1 MLQTQSVYPTT
12 LALLKELMSLEVL
25 SNFNLVGGTALAL
38 QFGHRISVDLDLFST
53 EEFDD
58 EALIN
63 SLTRKFGK
71 EAITIN
77 INQRNTLLIK
87 IKDIKVD
94 FLYYPYGLVKPAIK
108 EDSIRMLS
116 IEDIAPM
123 KLSALSKRGAKKIFF
138 DIYELISEKFSLKE
152 IFGFYKQKFE
162 NHELSFLAR
171 SLLYFDDAED
181 DLDPIMIKDY
191 SWSDVKTEISKQV
204 NDLIS
209 N

>member
-12 LALLKELMSLEVL
+12 LALLKELMSLQAI
-25 SNFNLVGGTALAL
+25 SSFNLVGGTALAL

-53 EEFDD
+53 EEFND

-63 SLTRKFGK
+63 SLTSKFGK

-77 INQRNTLLIK
+77 ISQRNSLLVK
-87 IKDIKVD
+87 INDIKVD
-94 FLYYPYGLVKPAIK
+94 LLYYPYDLIENIIK
-108 EDSIRMLS
+108 EDGIRILS
-116 IEDIAPM
+116 LEDIAPM
-123 KLSALSKRGAKKIFF
+123 KLSALSKRGAKKDFF

-181 DLDPIMIKDY
+181 DLDPIMIKNY
-191 SWSDVKTEISKQV
+191 SWSDVKNEISKQV
-204 NDLIS
+204 DILIS